1 MVVSQVR
8 AITVTL
14 VIDESEVTVPEGMTI
29 LDAAQQAGIYIPHIC
44 SHPDLPPVEE
54 LKPAEAVY
62 RGGERLENKKPEL
75 GYEGCQLCVVQI
87 EGQEGLHRACST
99 TVDEGMMVYTNTP
112 EVQEFRR
119 DRLMFLLAKH
129 PHACLTCAQK
139 EGCARFPCSMNIPE
153 NARCCPQFGNCELQ
167 KVVEYVGI
175 KPETPRYV
183 FEDLPV
189 EKDGPL
195 FERNYNLCIGC
206 TRCIRVCREV
216 RGVGALDFVFDE
228 EGRVVVGSVN
238 PTLRESDCRFCGAC
252 VEVCPTGAL
261 TDKGI
266 TTTERE
272 EILVPCR
279 NACPAGVN
287 VPRYL
292 RLIKERRFDEA
303 IAVIREKVPFPAVL
317 GDVCLHFCEE
327 KCRRGEVS
335 EPIAIRALKRFA
347 AEHDSGLWKRRAK
360 IAPAT
365 NKRVAIIGSGPA
377 GLTAAYYLTKLGHSV
392 VVFEALPVAGGMM
405 KVGIPEYRLRREVL
419 DREIEEIKSIGVGI
433 KTNTKVESVD
443 KLLREGYD
451 AILLAVGAHRGQ
463 KLPLPG
469 ADLDGV
475 LLNIP
480 FLRDVNLGKEVKVGK
495 KVVVLGGG
503 NVAFDCARTALR
515 LGATDVHI
523 ACLESR
529 DGMLATSE
537 EIGWGEEEGITIH
550 NLQTFT
556 RIVSDNGR
564 ASGVECLDVKSF
576 EFDSK
581 GRLHAEAIP
590 GSKHVLPA
598 DTVIF
603 AIGQL
608 PELELIE
615 GTGGVN
621 TTGRHTVEVDPIT
634 LATGEKGIFAA
645 GDAVTGTASVIEAIA
660 AGRRAATSIDQYLG
674 GSGEIDEMLA
684 DIEQPSQYLGHKEG
698 FADRLRVPMPCL
710 AVEQRLGGFPE
721 VELGFSEPEA
731 IDEAE
736 RCLRC
741 ELRLLLSKPIT
752 APKGEL
758 QVEFT
763 LENVNQT
770 PEVEGVFEL
779 LDQEENIIYVKG
791 AMNLRREL
799 EEKLGLYDEAR
810 YFVYE
815 EEPMYTK
822 RESELLQQCLA
833 VSGEMPQGN
842 RELDDLF

>member
-14 VIDESEVTVPEGMTI
+14 AIDENEVTVPGGMTI

-54 LKPAEAVY
+54 LEPAEAVY
-62 RGGERLENKKPEL
+62 RSGKRIENKRPGL
-75 GYEGCQLCVVQI
+75 QYEGCQLCVVQI
-87 EGQEGLHRACST
+87 DGEEGLHRACST
-99 TVDEGMMVYTNTP
+99 IADEGMVVYTNTL

-153 NARCCPQFGNCELQ
+153 GEKCCPQFGNCELQ
-167 KVVEYVGI
+167 GVAEYVGI

-189 EKDGPL
+189 EGDSL

-272 EILVPCR
+272 EMLVPCR

-303 IAVIREKVPFPAVL
+303 IAVIREKATFPAVL
-317 GDVCLHFCEE
+317 GHVCRHFCEE

-335 EPIAIRALKRFA
+335 EPVAIRALKRFA
-347 AEHDSGLWKRRAK
+347 AEHDSGLWKKKAK

-365 NKRVAIIGSGPA
+365 GKRVAIVGSGPA
-377 GLTAAYYLTKLGHSV
+377 GLTAAYYLTKLGHNV

-419 DREIEEIKSIGVGI
+419 DREIEEIKSIGVDI
-433 KTNTKVESVD
+433 KTNTRVESAD
-443 KLLREGYD
+443 KLLGEGYD
-451 AILLAVGAHRGQ
+451 AVLLAVGAHRGQ

-469 ADLDGV
+469 ADLGGV
-475 LLNIP
+475 LVSIP
-480 FLRDVNLGKEVKVGK
+480 FLRDVNLGKKVRVGK
-495 KVVVLGGG
+495 RVVVLGGG

-529 DGMLATSE
+529 DGMLATPE

-576 EFDSK
+576 EFDGA
-581 GRLHAEAIP
+581 GRLHAETIP
-590 GSKHVLPA
+590 GSEHILPA

-615 GTGGVN
+615 GTSGVN
-621 TTGRHTVEVDPIT
+621 TTRRRTVEVDPVT
-634 LATGEKGIFAA
+634 LATGKEGIFAA

-674 GSGEIDEMLA
+674 GSGEIDETLA
-684 DIEQPSQYLGHKEG
+684 DIEQPSQYLGRKEG
-698 FADRLRVPMPCL
+698 FADSLRVPMPCL
-710 AVEQRLGGFPE
+710 AVEQRFGSFPE
-721 VELGFSEPEA
+721 VELGFGESEA
-731 IDEAE
+731 TAEAE

-741 ELRLLLSKPIT
+741 ELRLLLSKPT
-752 APKGEL
+752 LAPKERL
-758 QVEFT
+758 WLEFT
-763 LENVNQT
+763 PENVSQT
-770 PEVEGVFEL
+770 PETGGVFEL
-779 LDQEENIIYVKG
+779 LDREENIIYIKG

-799 EEKLGLYDEAR
+799 EEKLGVYDEAR
-810 YFVYE
+810 YFAYE

-822 RESELLQQCLA
+822 RESERLQQCLA
-833 VSGEMPQGN
+833 VSGEMPPGN